1 MSFELSPSDNNYL
14 TSSLLFKQMQNSQ
27 PNYLSLNSTNAS
39 VVHGQNAPEVIL
51 DGSGRAYLKGN
62 LQLDPAT
69 PGANIALFN
78 LPSNLSI
85 KQDAT
90 FTCPV
95 LGVGGSYSNNAI
107 KLLAGTET
115 VIGAVVTAPGSYTA
129 LPTIS
134 TIGPGSGATFAVTMK
149 VISLSVV
156 TAQSGGGSY
165 APGDIVTLTGGTHTV
180 AATGT
185 VTNTLVESA
194 TVANAG
200 SGGTDGTATVT
211 GTTGTGTKFQANV
224 TIASGAIS
232 TINSISLA
240 GNYTVNPTVL
250 TAEPVTGGG
259 LVGATLNLKMGVEA
273 VTPLVQ
279 GAYTVLP
286 TSPIGSTTGGSG
298 TGATFSALW
307 GVEAI
312 AVTAPGAGY
321 DETSQIIISGSGIG
335 GGAATLELSG
345 LNSVVTAVLGNAG
358 THADIISLDGI
369 VFFVNSY

>member
-1 MSFELSPSDNNYL
+1 
-14 TSSLLFKQMQNSQ
+14 MQNSQ